1 MDENAKT
8 EKTNEKKDMVK
19 VKNTGKINIRHSGK
33 LYKKGEIFEC
43 TKDQKERLAKINGV
57 KIEEVK

>member
-1 MDENAKT
+1 MDENAKA
-8 EKTNEKKDMVK
+8 EKTNEKKHMVK
-19 VKNTGKINIRHSGK
+19 VKNVSKINIRHSAK

-43 TKDQKERLAKINGV
+43 TKDQKERLIKINGV

>member
-1 MDENAKT
+1 MDENTKA
-8 EKTNEKKDMVK
+8 EKANEKKDMIK

-33 LYKKGEIFEC
+33 LYKKGETFEC